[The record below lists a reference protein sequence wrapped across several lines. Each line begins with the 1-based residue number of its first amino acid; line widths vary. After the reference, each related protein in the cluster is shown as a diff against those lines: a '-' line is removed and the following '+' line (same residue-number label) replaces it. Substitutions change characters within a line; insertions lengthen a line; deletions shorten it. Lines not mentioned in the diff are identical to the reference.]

1 MIAVVH
7 RLEPEPRVESLGG
20 NGRRDGQ
27 RSDVSCARRA
37 LDLGHQQLAD
47 APALNIGSHEDRAD
61 HVSVEA
67 CCSNYAAADG
77 GDKHGA
83 LSDQPPHGIGLKL
96 CAILSMISS
105 A

>member
-20 NGRRDGQ
+20 DGRRDGQ

-37 LDLGHQQLAD
+37 LNLGHQQLAD
-47 APALNIGSHEDRAD
+47 APGLNVGSDEDRAD

-67 CCSNYAAADG
+67 CGRNDTAADR

-83 LSDQPPHGIGLKL
+83 LSDQPPYGIWTE
-96 CAILSMISS
+96 AMRDP
-105 A
+105 